1 MHFRQDRMTSK
12 ERIDALFSYQRPDRV
27 PLGAMSTG
35 FSTKN
40 AGYTVADA
48 YDNPEK
54 SFEAMLWTTEQYG
67 WDPVPQYS
75 GHTVLGAW
83 DFGGKIRLPESEYEG
98 ALVVTEYPVKC
109 ESDVEKLALPDP
121 KTAGRIPKAFR
132 FSQLQREH
140 DLPAFFFSRSPFT
153 MAANICGIE
162 LFLRWLMKKPELS
175 KRLLD
180 LALTHIIN
188 VLDYW
193 LEEFGVDN
201 VFVWM
206 SSPSESNQLISP
218 KMMEKF
224 ALPYH
229 VKYQEVLKE
238 RGIRRFGFHIC
249 GDQNL
254 NLPILAEESL
264 WDHPSVLSF
273 GHEVDI
279 EKAAKYFPEDII
291 FGNIEPA
298 VIQMGAPGEVYELC
312 REAISKGKKCPG
324 GFILGPGCGLPVS
337 APPVKVYAMTKAV
350 NDFGWYE

>member
-1 MHFRQDRMTSK
+1 MRSE
-12 ERIDALFSYQRPDRV
+12 ERIEALFKYQKPDRV

-35 FSTKN
+35 FNTKN
-40 AGYTVADA
+40 AGYSVADA
-48 YDNPEK
+48 YNNPEK

-67 WDPVPQYS
+67 WDYVPQYA

-83 DFGGKIRLPESEYEG
+83 DFGGKVRLPEGDYEG
-98 ALVVTEYPVKC
+98 ALVITEYPVKD
-109 ESDVEKLALPDP
+109 ESDVENLTLPDP
-121 KTAGRIPKAFR
+121 KNSGRIPKAFR

-140 DLPAFFFSRSPFT
+140 GLPAFFFSRSPFT

-162 LFLRWLMKKPELS
+162 LFLRWLMKKPELGR
-175 KRLLD
+175 RLLD
-180 LALTHIIN
+180 LAIDHIFN
-188 VLDYW
+188 VLEYW
-193 LEEFGVDN
+193 LEEFGVEN

-229 VKYQEVLKE
+229 IKYHEHLKMLGVK
-238 RGIRRFGFHIC
+238 RFGFHIC
-249 GDQNL
+249 GDQNM
-254 NLPILAEESL
+254 NLPILADASP
-264 WDHPSVLSF
+264 WKHPSVLSF

-279 EKAAKYFPEDII
+279 DIAAKHFPEDII

-298 VIQMGAPGEVYELC
+298 VIQMGSPGQIYDLC
-312 REAISKGKKCPG
+312 RDAIEKGKKCPG
-324 GFILGPGCGLPVS
+324 GFILGPGCGLPVA